1 MRKIADI
8 HTELSQITYEDILNN
23 IKSIIAEKGMKQIFV
38 AEKAGFSKQE
48 FSNILHGRKLL
59 RVEYIPRIAM
69 ALDVEIKVLFEK
81 NCPTS

>member
-1 MRKIADI
+1 
-8 HTELSQITYEDILNN
+8 
-23 IKSIIAEKGMKQIFV
+23 MKQIFV